1 MDVVRC
7 LSGVPFLVGLRP
19 EALTEL
25 AAYTRIVSFSA
36 GETIVEMD
44 TGTPLFVVLDGL
56 VRIVE
61 PEPTVDLAPIELGPG
76 ECFGD
81 RAVLNGEPRK
91 ATIEATEET
100 RLLMLEQQAFRELV
114 TRMPAV
120 AVQIIENLSLRIGR
134 SEELIRDLSD
144 TAMRDVLTGILNR
157 RAYEER
163 LTEEVDRSLRY
174 SEHFSLILTDL
185 DHFKTIND
193 TYGHS
198 TGDVVLH
205 WVGRL
210 LTEHTRS
217 PDTPFRIGGEEFAV
231 LAPAT
236 NVEVAHHVAQRLV
249 DIVAEARPPL
259 DFELKVSMSAGFAC
273 CPVHGTSANELFA
286 QADMSLL
293 QAKADGRNRVCGPV
307 AEAIT
312 REAEGATPEAEGA
325 TPWAEGAIPEA
336 EAGTPQ
342 KEARSTRR
350 ADRA

>member
-1 MDVVRC
+1 VDVVGC
-7 LSGVPFLVGLRP
+7 LSGVPFLVGLTP
-19 EALTEL
+19 AALTEL
-25 AAYTRIVSFSA
+25 AAYTRIVSFDA
-36 GETIVEMD
+36 GETIVEME
-44 TGTPLFVVLDGL
+44 TGSPLFVVLDGH
-56 VRIVE
+56 VRIVG
-61 PEPTVDLAPIELGPG
+61 PDSDDDLAPTILGPG
-76 ECFGD
+76 ECFGE
-81 RAVLNGEPRK
+81 RAVLNAEPRGD
-91 ATIEATEET
+91 TVQATEDT

-114 TRMPAV
+114 ARVPSV

-163 LTEEVDRSLRY
+163 LKEEVERSLRY
-174 SEHFSLILTDL
+174 SEHLSLIITDL

-198 TGDVVLH
+198 TGDIVLH

-259 DFELKVSMSAGFAC
+259 DFELKITMSAGFAC
-273 CPVHGTSANELFA
+273 CPVNRNSASGLFS
-286 QADMSLL
+286 QADQALL
-293 QAKADGRNRVCGPV
+293 QAKAEGRNRVCGPPAQAV
-307 AEAIT
+307 TQTPDPAAG
-312 REAEGATPEAEGA
+312 EGD
-325 TPWAEGAIPEA
+325 
-336 EAGTPQ
+336 EAGP
-342 KEARSTRR
+342 
-350 ADRA
+350 

>member
-7 LSGVPFLVGLRP
+7 LSGVPFLVGLKP

-25 AAYTRIVSFSA
+25 AAYTRIESFAA

-44 TGTPLFVVLDGL
+44 TGTPLFVVLDGH
-56 VRIVE
+56 VRMVE
-61 PEPTVDLAPIELGPG
+61 AGSTVDLANILLGPG

-81 RAVLNGEPRK
+81 RAVLNAEPRK
-91 ATIEATEET
+91 ATFEATEET
-100 RLLMLEQQAFRELV
+100 RLLVLEQQAFRELV
-114 TRMPAV
+114 ARMPSV

-134 SEELIRDLSD
+134 SEDLIRDLSD

-163 LTEEVDRSLRY
+163 LGEEVERSLRY

-193 TYGHS
+193 TYGHR

-236 NVEVAHHVAQRLV
+236 NMQVAHPVAQRLV
-249 DIVAEARPPL
+249 DIVAEARPPV
-259 DFELKVSMSAGFAC
+259 DFELKVTMSAGYAC
-273 CPVHGTSANELFA
+273 CPVHGTSANALFE
-286 QADMSLL
+286 QADKALL
-293 QAKADGRNRVCGPV
+293 QAKAEGRNRVCGPV
-307 AEAIT
+307 VA
-312 REAEGATPEAEGA
+312 ATQE
-325 TPWAEGAIPEA
+325 
-336 EAGTPQ
+336 
-342 KEARSTRR
+342 EARPTRR